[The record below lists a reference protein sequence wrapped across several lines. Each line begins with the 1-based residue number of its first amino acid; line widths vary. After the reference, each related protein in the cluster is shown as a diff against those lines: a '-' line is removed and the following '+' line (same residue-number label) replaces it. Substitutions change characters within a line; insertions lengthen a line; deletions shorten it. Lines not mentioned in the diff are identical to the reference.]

1 MREKEKLTLTHAER
15 ERGREGVNKW
25 CAGQKRS
32 ERARERT
39 VDVAPALVYTS
50 VHICST
56 HAGI

>member
-50 VHICST
+50 VHI
-56 HAGI
+56 